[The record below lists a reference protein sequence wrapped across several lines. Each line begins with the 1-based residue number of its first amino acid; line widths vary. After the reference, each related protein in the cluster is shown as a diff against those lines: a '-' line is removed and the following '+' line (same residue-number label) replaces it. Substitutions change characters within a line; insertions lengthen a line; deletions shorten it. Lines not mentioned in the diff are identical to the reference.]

1 MKHGGYTKFSL
12 QNLLGPLA
20 LLTVAT
26 YFLNGASTS
35 LQLITQFALCYFVMV
50 LALQVFVGNS
60 GVLSFGHG
68 SFALLGSYVSGMLTA
83 PVHIKG
89 HALALN
95 QLWSF
100 LVPLQVNIYVA
111 MALSALISGAVAAL
125 TGILLMRLNGL
136 AAGIATFALL
146 GVTYNIFFNNKQIGP
161 GSQALP
167 AVPTITNTYILL
179 LIAALSLV
187 CVYFFNISRIGRT
200 ILATREDAMAAPALG
215 VSIFKVRLIAFSIS
229 GVLAGL
235 AGSMYV
241 HVAGT
246 FQVQDYYLDFTF
258 MTLSMLIV
266 GGSASIWGALV
277 GTVLITGVGQ
287 ILLMMEQNLPVFGL
301 HITIPLGSR
310 AVIIAVTF
318 FAMLLWRSSGITN
331 GREFS
336 LDFLKKLSKKN

>member
-1 MKHGGYTKFSL
+1 MKHGGLTKFSI
-12 QNLLGPLA
+12 QNLLGPIVILVIM
-20 LLTVAT
+20 TF
-26 YFLNGASTS
+26 FLNRASTS
-35 LQLITQFALCYFVMV
+35 LQLMTQFAICSFMMV

-83 PVHIKG
+83 PSNIKS

-100 LVPLQVNIYVA
+100 LIPLKTNMYVG
-111 MALSALISGAVAAL
+111 LIISALVSGVVAAL
-125 TGILLMRLNGL
+125 TGLLLMRLNGL

-146 GVTYNIFFNNKQIGP
+146 GVTYNIFFNNKQLGP

-179 LIAALSLV
+179 ILALAAIV
-187 CVYFFNISRIGRT
+187 VVYLFNISRSGRS
-200 ILATREDAMAAPALG
+200 LRATREDPMAAPALG
-215 VSIFKVRLIAFSIS
+215 ISIFKVRLIAFTFS
-229 GVLAGL
+229 GLLAGL
-235 AGSMYV
+235 AGGMYV

-246 FQVQDYYLDFTF
+246 FQVQDYYLEFTF

-266 GGSASIWGALV
+266 GGSASIWGAIV
-277 GTVLITGVGQ
+277 GTIVITGVGQ
-287 ILLMMEQNLPVFGL
+287 ILLMMEQHIPIFGVT
-301 HITIPLGSR
+301 IGIPLGSR

-318 FAMLLWRSSGITN
+318 VVMLLWRSSGVTN
-331 GREFS
+331 GREFALPRFKRS
-336 LDFLKKLSKKN
+336 